1 MHLSELMKFMIN
13 YVVILKYF
21 TFEDLIVS

>member
-1 MHLSELMKFMIN
+1 MHLSELMGFMIN